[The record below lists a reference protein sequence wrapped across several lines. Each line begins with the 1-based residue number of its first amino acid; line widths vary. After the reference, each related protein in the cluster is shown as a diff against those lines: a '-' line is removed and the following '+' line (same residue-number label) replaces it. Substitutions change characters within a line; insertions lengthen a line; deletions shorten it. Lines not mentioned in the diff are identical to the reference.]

1 MPLKPSKTELSWIA
15 AGFLFL
21 LLAFFAYYAVNP
33 FSGKKLTADT
43 AQIHEQSAM
52 LLEHWGAGSVEP
64 TSDPKLLPVALFI
77 DGYVGLNGKR
87 SLQNRVKHQRS
98 EYPFFVWE
106 AEHTIMAADES
117 DATAADSLMSR
128 VALHW
133 TDRGELVALHLQRGR
148 PDFLLHAYPPLAA
161 GAPDSLVA
169 NRARSFLTETHWS
182 KWDLDLQEISR
193 ETTEGTLSHYR
204 LRFDAAYDSL
214 PVRLTVELS
223 RTGALQQIRYA
234 AAQNAE
240 NLLSQKIANVL
251 LKGVIPFLIVIL
263 IIGQFF
269 KRQSSRMIDLR
280 IARYDSILLGV
291 LIGAFVSIGV
301 YYGYDADEGELALRI
316 LASGGVF
323 LLTALFFT
331 SFGMLLFSTA
341 DSLVQE
347 AWPVKKYSLTYLRYG
362 LLRNPQVG
370 QALGRGLTAGAAMCL
385 LYMLLLLFADASYV
399 AFEPEKDQMLTGFG
413 YLYLLYIP
421 GEALVYAVFIS
432 TFFLLIPGSW
442 LKLRKVNFAA
452 KALMLTFAFSA
463 LSLAPEHPNFAFMQ
477 LHALMIAA
485 IPVMLFLRYDNLSV
499 MTALFVFTIANFGI
513 TSFFAPHLPDVL
525 PILTSFIL
533 IAGIGVLALVGST
546 AKADESGGL
555 PDLEP
560 EYLKRLA
567 REKRIEKEFE
577 LAREVHDSF
586 LTSVK
591 PDIQGFDIAAS
602 CKTAYE
608 VGGDYFDFISLDEHR
623 TLVIIADVSGK
634 GVKAAFFM
642 TLLKGYL
649 QAVSEQHR
657 DVGEIMKIVNRL
669 FHANSPRG
677 TFITALAGVLD
688 VRTGTFEFARA
699 GHDPLLLLDARTGQA
714 EVHQPKGFA
723 LGMAK
728 PHKFNDYLEIRRVTI
743 GEGQAVV
750 LFTDGYVES
759 HNLKRE
765 QLGEKRLT
773 ELIGRAFREE
783 PGTSGRLLEVVHGE
797 VTRFVGN
804 AHQHDD
810 MTMVVLRKC

>member
-1 MPLKPSKTELSWIA
+1 MSLIA
-15 AGFLFL
+15 AGFIFL
-21 LLAFFAYYAVNP
+21 LLAFLAYYAGNP
-33 FSGKKLTADT
+33 FSGKKLSTEAG
-43 AQIHEQSAM
+43 QIHQQSKL
-52 LLEHWGAGSVEP
+52 LLEHWGAGSVDAA
-64 TSDPKLLPVALFI
+64 SDPNLLPVAPFI
-77 DGYVGLNGKR
+77 EGYISQNGKR
-87 SLQNRVKHQRS
+87 SLRQRVQNQRTPQ
-98 EYPFFVWE
+98 PFFVWE
-106 AEHTIMAADES
+106 AEYHITARKDSAAPP
-117 DATAADSLMSR
+117 ADSAIAR
-128 VALHW
+128 VGLQW
-133 TDRGELVALHLQRGR
+133 TDRGELVALHQREGR
-148 PDFLLHAYPPLAA
+148 PAFLLHGSAALPA
-161 GAPDSLVA
+161 GATDSLLTD
-169 NRARSFLTETHWS
+169 RALSFLTETLWS
-182 KWDLDLQEISR
+182 KWELQPGDITR
-193 ETTEGTLSHYR
+193 ETTDGTLSHYQ
-204 LRFDAAYDSL
+204 LRFDAGYDSMQ
-214 PVRLTVELS
+214 VQLTVELGPS
-223 RTGALQQIRYA
+223 GSLQQIRYA
-234 AAQNAE
+234 KTE
-240 NLLSQKIANVL
+240 ETSDGKLLQQIANML
-251 LKGVIPFLIVIL
+251 LDGLLPFLIVVL
-263 IIGQFF
+263 LVGQFF
-269 KRQSSRMIDLR
+269 KRQYNRMIDLR

-291 LIGAFVSIGV
+291 FAGLFVGAGAYHGF
-301 YYGYDADEGELALRI
+301 DAEESAVVMKLLVG
-316 LASGGVF
+316 GGVF
-323 LLTALFFT
+323 LITALAVGT
-331 SFGMLLFSTA
+331 LSMLLLSTA

-347 AWPVKKYSLTYLRYG
+347 AWPSKKFSLTYVRHG
-362 LLRNPQVG
+362 LFRNTAVG
-370 QALGRGLTAGAAMCL
+370 KALGRGLAGGAAMSL
-385 LYMLLLLFADASYV
+385 LYMLIFLLSDGSNNSN
-399 AFEPEKDQMLTGFG
+399 EPEQDMMLTNFG

-421 GEALVYAVFIS
+421 GEALVYAVLTS

-442 LKLRKVNFAA
+442 LKLRGFSLTA
-452 KALMLTFAFSA
+452 KAVMLTFAFSA

-477 LHALMIAA
+477 LHAFMIAA

-499 MTALFVFTIANFGI
+499 MTALFVFKMANLGI
-513 TSFFAPHLPDVL
+513 ISFFAPHLPDVL
-525 PILTSFIL
+525 PILASFVL
-533 IAGIGVLALVGST
+533 ITGIGALALFGST
-546 AKADESGGL
+546 SKTDELTRL
-555 PDLEP
+555 PDIEP

-586 LTSVK
+586 LTSVR
-591 PDIQGFDIAAS
+591 PDIPGFDIAAS

-623 TLVIIADVSGK
+623 TLVVIADVSGK

-657 DVGEIMKIVNRL
+657 DVGEIMKTVNRL

-743 GEGQAVV
+743 GEDQAVV

-773 ELIGRAFREE
+773 ELIGRAFHEE
-783 PGTSGRLLEVVHGE
+783 PGSSGKLLEVVHEE